1 MRQAFKRVAAWMLS
15 LTLIFGTSA
24 VDVRSATAATGQIYS
39 WPTILSSSE
48 TPKMIVT
55 KGVTYQKFTYQTS
68 SGPIVLHE
76 TWTDLSDSNVEV
88 RPVLSNDKLEGER
101 NETTSSMATRTGAV
115 AGTNG
120 DYFES
125 NASGMALG
133 MSTKDGVLVHSPSN
147 AAVLG
152 ITRDNHVVIG
162 KYNFSGQ
169 ITARNN
175 EYRYLT
181 ALNAHPATY
190 PNGLLVITRDLGY
203 WEMAMNATVVVLEK
217 LPDGGEYKVHDI
229 LPAQSVIEMPY
240 PGFVKLVAQGTD
252 AIPFVTG
259 NMKPGDI
266 VRMTYGTNPSSSD
279 LKYSIGGG
287 PILLKAGSAFSDP
300 VRPDSTP
307 NYKGPLTGVGITPD
321 GQHLLQVAV
330 DGRSNESIGLTYG
343 QLTNYFVGRGISDA
357 MMLDGGGSTDMVVRM
372 AGDTKATVQN
382 DPSDGYERRVANG
395 LFVYSKSAPGKATY
409 VSVNDGQK
417 LELFKGMT
425 AKLSGFVRDENYNPL
440 PNETITYKV
449 EPATL
454 GTVSANG
461 TFTAGNTGG
470 SGQVI
475 ASAANGATTSIPLT
489 VFDQVESLQ
498 ITPSVIDIGNAETQS
513 FAVTGSFR
521 GAKFAMKPEWVSFTT
536 SDNSLGTV
544 DAQGLFTAGAKNGT
558 LTVNASVGN
567 VTVRSTVGVG
577 YVTKAL
583 NAMSN
588 ADQWTLSTRWG
599 NVGTLSTS
607 TAQTQGGNSA
617 SVATN
622 YKFSAGS
629 GLKQFVFYPKDA
641 LPIPN
646 ASDLATVNPIGVG
659 AWVYGNNTNL
669 KLVASF
675 EQPDGTLIQ
684 GSNQP
689 RVNWTGWK
697 YVTFHLPDTAK
708 FPLKLDYLDIIA
720 ENPTTDLQGALYFS
734 NFQSVYAARGYAE
747 RQPDPDPVVT
757 FADIQNHWG
766 RAVIEQLATKKVISG
781 KDPQHF
787 DPEGNLTR
795 AEAVT
800 LLVRALGLQP
810 QASTA
815 FTDVPA
821 NAWFAGNVGAAV
833 KAGLVNGVGNGQF
846 APDELVDRN
855 QAATMIY
862 NALQFKGKAPTGGT
876 PIPFKDADQ
885 IADWAKAKVD
895 ALSAA
900 KLLNGNGDG
909 TLSPTKNTTRA
920 ESAVLMANMMK
931 FGGLL

>member
-1 MRQAFKRVAAWMLS
+1 MLS

-55 KGVTYQKFTYQTS
+55 KGVTYQKFSYQTTA
-68 SGPIVLHE
+68 GPIVLHE
-76 TWTDLSDSNVEV
+76 TWSDLSDSNVEV
-88 RPVLSNDKLEGER
+88 RSVLSHDKLENDR
-101 NETTSSMATRTGAV
+101 NETTQSMANRTGAV

-133 MSTKDGVLVHSPSN
+133 MSTQNGVLVHSPSD

-152 ITRDNHVVIG
+152 ITRDNKVVIG
-162 KYNFSGQ
+162 KYKFSGQ
-169 ITARNN
+169 ITTANQQ
-175 EYRYLT
+175 YRYLT

-190 PNGLLVITRDLGY
+190 PNGLLLMTRDLGY
-203 WEMAMNATVVVLEK
+203 WEMGMNATVVVLEK
-217 LPDGGEYKVHDI
+217 LLDGGEYKVHDI
-229 LPAQSVIEMPY
+229 LPGQSVIEMPY
-240 PGFVKLVAQGTD
+240 PGFVKLIAQGTD

-259 NMKPGDI
+259 NMKPGDT
-266 VRMTYGTNPSSSD
+266 VVMTYGTNPSSTD

-287 PILLKAGSAFSDP
+287 PILLKGGSSYSDP

-307 NYKGPLTGVGITPD
+307 NYRGPLTGVGVTPD
-321 GQHLLQVAV
+321 GQHMLQVAV
-330 DGRSNESIGLTYG
+330 DGRSDESIGLTYG
-343 QLTNYFVGRGISDA
+343 QLANYFVGRGISDA
-357 MMLDGGGSTDMVVRM
+357 MLLDGGGSTDMVVRE
-372 AGDTKATVQN
+372 AGDTQATVHN

-395 LFVYSKSAPGKATY
+395 LFVYSKSAPGKATH
-409 VSVNDGQK
+409 VSLNDGQK
-417 LELFKGMT
+417 LELFKTMT
-425 AKLSGFVRDENYNPL
+425 QQLSAYVRDENYNPL
-440 PNETITYKV
+440 PSEKLTFKV
-449 EPATL
+449 EPSTL
-454 GTVSANG
+454 GTISANG
-461 TFTAGNTGG
+461 TFTAGTSGG
-470 SGQVI
+470 SGQIV
-475 ASAANGATTSIPLT
+475 ATAANGAAATIPVT
-489 VFDQVESLQ
+489 VFDQVDTLE
-498 ITPSVIDIGNAETQS
+498 IAPSVIDIGTGETQNFS
-513 FAVTGSFR
+513 VTGTFR
-521 GAKFAMKPEWVSFTT
+521 GTKFAMKPEWLTYNT
-536 SDNSLGTV
+536 SDATLGTV
-544 DAQGLFTAGAKNGT
+544 NAQGLFTAGSKNGT
-558 LTVNASVGN
+558 VNVTASVGN
-567 VTVRSTVGVG
+567 VTARATVGVG
-577 YVTKAL
+577 YVTKTV
-583 NAMSN
+583 NAMNTSD
-588 ADQWTLSTRWG
+588 AWTLSTRWG
-599 NVGTLSTS
+599 DVGTLSTS
-607 TAQTQGGNSA
+607 TAQTQGGNTSSLA
-617 SVATN
+617 AN

-629 GLKQFVFYPKDA
+629 GLKQFVFYTKDA
-641 LPIPN
+641 LPIP
-646 ASDLATVNPIGVG
+646 SGTDRATVNPIGAG
-659 AWVYGNNTNL
+659 AWVYGDNSNL

-675 EQPDGTLIQ
+675 ERPDGSLIQ
-684 GSNQP
+684 ATNQP

-697 YVTFHLPDTAK
+697 YVTFRLPATAK
-708 FPLKLDYLDIIA
+708 FPLKLDYLDLIA
-720 ENPTTDLQGALYFS
+720 ENPATGLQGTLYFS

-747 RQPDPDPVVT
+747 REPDPEPVIT

-766 RAVIEQLATKKVISG
+766 RAVIEQLAAKKVISG
-781 KDPQHF
+781 KDAQHF

-810 QASTA
+810 QESTA

-833 KAGLVNGVGNGQF
+833 KAGIVNGVGGGKF
-846 APDELVDRN
+846 APDDLVDRN

-862 NALQFKGKAPTGGT
+862 NALQFKGKAPSGGT
-876 PIPFKDADQ
+876 PIQFSDADL
-885 IADWAKAKVD
+885 IADWAKAKID